1 MGAIHESSRAAIPYP
16 HNVTSAI
23 CIPDGQNKERQ
34 KMYTGIDIGGTKC
47 AVVLSDDNGNIL
59 KKERFP
65 TVGFE
70 ETLAKIIDTTER
82 VGIGKA
88 IGISCGGPLDS
99 ERGVIMSPPNLPGWD
114 DVHIADILGQRFG
127 VPVGLCNDADACALA
142 EWKFGA
148 GKGTKNMIFMTFGTG
163 LGAGLILNGKL
174 YSGSSS
180 SAGEAG
186 HIRLAPDG
194 PTGYRKA
201 GSFEG
206 FCSGGG
212 IRQIG
217 QQVALREIK
226 RGNPPAW
233 CRSEEE
239 LDTVTAKTVGDA
251 AEAGDTVATEVY
263 DISGEKLGYGLSIL
277 IDLLN
282 PEKIVLGGI
291 YMRSAELLNRKM
303 YEVLEREALPQALS
317 VCRIVPAGLGESIG
331 DLAAVLV
338 AMQAAGAL

>member
-1 MGAIHESSRAAIPYP
+1 
-16 HNVTSAI
+16 
-23 CIPDGQNKERQ
+23 
-34 KMYTGIDIGGTKC
+34 MYTGIDIGGTKC
-47 AVVLSDDNGNIL
+47 AVVLSDDNGKVL

-65 TVGFE
+65 TTRFE
-70 ETLAKIIDTTER
+70 KTLARIIETTER
-82 VGIGKA
+82 VGVGNA

-99 ERGVIMSPPNLPGWD
+99 ERGIILSPPNLPGWD
-114 DVHIADILGQRFG
+114 EVHITDILKEKFG

-142 EWKFGA
+142 EWKYGA
-148 GKGTKNMIFMTFGTG
+148 GKGTRNMIFMTFGTG

-174 YSGSSS
+174 YSGTSSN
-180 SAGEAG
+180 AGEAG

-194 PTGYRKA
+194 PVGYRKA

-217 QQVALREIK
+217 QQIALREIK
-226 RGNPPAW
+226 RGCPPAW
-233 CRSEEE
+233 CKSEAE
-239 LDTVTAKTVGDA
+239 LDTVTAKIVGDA
-251 AEAGDTVATEVY
+251 AESGDKIAAEVY

-282 PEKIVLGGI
+282 PEVIVLGGI

-303 YEVLEREALPQALS
+303 YEVLERETLPGALK
-317 VCRIVPAGLGESIG
+317 VCRIVPAKLGESIG
-331 DLAAVLV
+331 DLAAILV
-338 AMQAAGAL
+338 AMQAAGTI